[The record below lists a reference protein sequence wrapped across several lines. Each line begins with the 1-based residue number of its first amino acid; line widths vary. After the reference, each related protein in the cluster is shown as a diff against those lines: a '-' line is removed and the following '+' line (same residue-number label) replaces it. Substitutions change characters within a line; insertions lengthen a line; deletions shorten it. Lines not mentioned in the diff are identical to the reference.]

1 MHLES
6 APLTVGLA
14 LAVGMLAQILAR
26 HLKVPGIVLLLAAGV
41 LLGPQVAG
49 ILHPKELGDGMR
61 ILVGFAVAVILFE
74 GGLILDIRR
83 LRKEAKG
90 IRRIVT
96 IGSLITAVGGT
107 LAAKLFM
114 GWTWPVSLLFGTLVI
129 VTGPTVVTPL
139 LRRINVNRRVA
150 TVLEAEGVFG
160 DAIGAILAVVT
171 LQVIVEPQM
180 GLLSGVGTAFATLGI
195 GTVIGAIG
203 GFLIAGLLR
212 VERLIPEG
220 LESVTTLCMV
230 LGIFQLSDAVMHESG
245 IAAAIVAGL
254 VVGNVK
260 SHVSEE
266 LKEFKEQLTVM
277 FIGLLFV
284 LLAADVRLQTV
295 FDLGWQG
302 IAVVLVLMFIVRPL
316 NIAASMAGTEVTFK
330 EKAFMA
336 WLAPRGIVAAAV
348 ASLFAQK
355 LETAGIQGGASLQ
368 ALVFLVI
375 TATVVL
381 QGLSGGFIAKGLGI
395 TRPRDKGYVLL
406 SAGPVAR
413 NIGRILQ
420 DGGEPVVLI
429 DTNADACHAAEEAGL
444 RVFFGS
450 GLKESVQLR
459 AEISARRGI
468 ISLTPSDSTNLLFVK
483 DARKAHKVSNAWASL
498 HPRGRVTAEMLHEV
512 GGDLLGGDEFDVSR
526 WDTMLG
532 RGTAKTEAWRA
543 GKPGKDKA
551 DPMPRPVGVVLL
563 ACGKPGG
570 RMRPID
576 SHDLPKVG
584 ETVWIMITDDER
596 AASEAWLAEQAYVP
610 IVPPA
615 DAAE

>member
-6 APLTVGLA
+6 ASLTIGLA

-41 LLGPQVAG
+41 LLGPEVAG
-49 ILHPKELGDGMR
+49 VIHPNTLGDGMR

-96 IGSLITAVGGT
+96 IGSLITATGGT
-107 LAAKLFM
+107 LAARYFM
-114 GWTWPVSLLFGTLVI
+114 GWGWPVSLLFGTLVI

-180 GLLSGVGTAFATLGI
+180 GLLAGVGTALATLGI

-203 GFLIAGLLR
+203 GFLIAGFLR

-220 LESVTTLCMV
+220 LESVTTLCLV
-230 LGIFQLSDAVMHESG
+230 LGIFQLSDAIMHESG
-245 IAAAIVAGL
+245 IAAAIAAGL

-260 SHVSEE
+260 THVSDE

-284 LLAADVRLQTV
+284 LLAADVTLQTV

-302 IAVVLVLMFIVRPL
+302 VAVVLALMIVVRPL

-348 ASLFAQK
+348 ASLFAQN
-355 LETAGIQGGASLQ
+355 LEAAGISGGASLQ

-375 TATVVL
+375 AATVVL
-381 QGLSGGFIAKGLGI
+381 QGLSGGMIAKYLGL
-395 TRPRDKGYVLL
+395 TRPRDRGYVLL
-406 SAGPVAR
+406 SAGAVAR
-413 NIGRILQ
+413 TLGGILQ

-429 DTNADACHAAEEAGL
+429 DSNADACHAAEQAGL

-450 GLKESVQLR
+450 GLKESIQLR
-459 AEISARRGI
+459 AEIGIRRGV

-483 DARKAHKVSNAWASL
+483 AARKGHKISNAWATL
-498 HPRGRVTAEMLHEV
+498 HPRGRITSAMLHEV
-512 GGDLLGGDEFDVSR
+512 GGHLLAADEFDVSR
-526 WDTMLG
+526 WDAALE
-532 RGTAKTEAWRA
+532 RGFAQLEAWKA
-543 GKPGKDKA
+543 GKPGKAKE
-551 DPMPRPVGVVLL
+551 DPTPRPVGVLLL
-563 ACGKPGG
+563 ACGKPGE

-576 SHDLPKVG
+576 LHNMPKPG
-584 ETVWIMITDDER
+584 ETVWVLVAHEHR
-596 AASEAWLAEQAYVP
+596 EAAEAWLAEQAYAPLPV
-610 IVPPA
+610 
-615 DAAE
+615 DAPEA

>member
-6 APLTVGLA
+6 ASLTVGLA

-26 HLKVPGIVLLLAAGV
+26 HLRVPGIVLLLAAGV
-41 LLGPQVAG
+41 LLGPEVAG
-49 ILHPKELGDGMR
+49 VLHPKTLGDGMR

-96 IGSLITAVGGT
+96 IGSLITATGGT
-107 LAAKLFM
+107 LAAKVFM
-114 GWTWPVSLLFGTLVI
+114 GWAWPVSLLFGTLVI

-180 GLLSGVGTAFATLGI
+180 GVLTGVGTALATLGI
-195 GTVIGAIG
+195 GTVVGAIG
-203 GFLIAGLLR
+203 GFIIAGLLR

-220 LESVTTLCMV
+220 LESVTTLCLV
-230 LGIFQLSDAVMHESG
+230 LGIFQLSDALMHESG
-245 IAAAIVAGL
+245 IAAAIAAGL

-284 LLAADVRLQTV
+284 LLAADVRLMTV
-295 FDLGWQG
+295 FELGWPG
-302 IAVVLVLMFIVRPL
+302 IAVVLALMVIVRPL
-316 NIAASMAGTEVTFK
+316 NIAASTAGTEFTLK

-355 LETAGIQGGASLQ
+355 LEAEGIEGGASLQ

-375 TATVVL
+375 AATVVL
-381 QGLSGGFIAKGLGI
+381 QGLSGGLIAKALGI
-395 TRPRDKGYVLL
+395 TRPRDMGYVLL
-406 SAGPVAR
+406 SAGPLAR
-413 NIGRILQ
+413 SIGRILQ
-420 DGGEPVVLI
+420 DGGEPIVLI
-429 DTNADACHAAEEAGL
+429 DTNADECHAAEEAGL

-459 AEISARRGI
+459 AEISTRRGV
-468 ISLTPSDSTNLLFVK
+468 ISLTPSDSTNVLFV
-483 DARKAHKVSNAWASL
+483 DAARKAHKIGNAWASL
-498 HPRGRVTAEMLHEV
+498 HPRGRVTTAMLHEV
-512 GGDLLGGDEFDVSR
+512 GGNLFGGDEFDVSR
-526 WDTMLG
+526 WNTLLS
-532 RGTAKTEAWRA
+532 RGTAKVEAWQA
-543 GKPGKDKA
+543 LKPGKAKT
-551 DPMPRPVGVVLL
+551 DPTPRPINVLLL
-563 ACGKPGG
+563 ACGKANG
-570 RMRPID
+570 RMRPVD
-576 SHDLPKVG
+576 RDDQPKVG
-584 ETVWIMITDDER
+584 ETVWVLIADDDR
-596 AASEAWLAEQAYVP
+596 TRSEAWLAEQAYTP
-610 IVPPA
+610 KDA
-615 DAAE
+615 KSAAE